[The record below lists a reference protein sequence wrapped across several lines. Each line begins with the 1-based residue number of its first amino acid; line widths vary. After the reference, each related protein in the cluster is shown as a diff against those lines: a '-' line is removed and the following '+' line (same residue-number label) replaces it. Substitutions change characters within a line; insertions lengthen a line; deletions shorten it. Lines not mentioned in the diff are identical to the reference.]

1 MTSTKKED
9 EEKFALIF
17 RAIHDLPRLKDQ
29 EKFEK
34 LVYTLIN
41 AIKMKI
47 KSDGMNPEMNDPMP
61 YNFRE
66 QSEPNIGDPYGKLP
80 LHYLKAQAAG
90 GDSNEKQMKHTEDM
104 NDKKSL
110 ITSHLNQTYGP
121 VPPNTIATQFN
132 FYCPDNS
139 LSSYYSM
146 DQNRMIISY
155 PGDLLH
161 SLKGLS
167 SQAPSSDP
175 MQQYLHHAPSL
186 HYVQMNNM
194 DSLLGSPSSH
204 QQVDTRFSS
213 MTDSSSGMRSRC
225 YHPYNYPRIDP
236 SSHPMNLNDSQSSS
250 SQSIT
255 NASVPTTKSTQQFNI
270 ENLGPDAAP
279 RERQTSTIGNIPDSQ
294 HQQS

>member
-1 MTSTKKED
+1 
-9 EEKFALIF
+9 
-17 RAIHDLPRLKDQ
+17 
-29 EKFEK
+29 
-34 LVYTLIN
+34 
-41 AIKMKI
+41 
-47 KSDGMNPEMNDPMP
+47 
-61 YNFRE
+61 
-66 QSEPNIGDPYGKLP
+66 
-80 LHYLKAQAAG
+80 
-90 GDSNEKQMKHTEDM
+90 
-104 NDKKSL
+104 
-110 ITSHLNQTYGP
+110 
-121 VPPNTIATQFN
+121 
-132 FYCPDNS
+132 
-139 LSSYYSM
+139 
-146 DQNRMIISY
+146 
-155 PGDLLH
+155 LH

-279 RERQTSTIGNIPDSQ
+279 RERQTSAIGNIPDSQ